1 MPLPRNR
8 TKRKV
13 ITDMSA
19 DQNMPEQDVMD
30 LNNLYRQE
38 TYTDLGMGTIQCL
51 RPVTADGELDPS
63 RPAMYMGAG
72 QIMTPHGPI
81 PVQCEI
87 KADTLR
93 AACEAFPQAIKE
105 AVEELVQQARQME
118 RERQGGIVIPRGG
131 KLELP

>member
-1 MPLPRNR
+1 MA
-8 TKRKV
+8 
-13 ITDMSA
+13 A
-19 DQNMPEQDVMD
+19 DNIMPEHDKMD

-51 RPVTADGELDPS
+51 KPVTADGEFDSARQPIF
-63 RPAMYMGAG
+63 MGTA

-87 KADTLR
+87 KADNLR
-93 AACEAFPQAIKE
+93 AACEAFPQAIKD
-105 AVEELVQQARQME
+105 AVDELVQQARQLE

>member
-1 MPLPRNR
+1 MASDNIAPESNR
-8 TKRKV
+8 
-13 ITDMSA
+13 
-19 DQNMPEQDVMD
+19 MD

-38 TYTDLGMGTIQCL
+38 TYTDLSLGSIQCL
-51 RPVTADGELDPS
+51 KPVTADGEFDSS
-63 RPAMYMGAG
+63 RPPIFMGSA

-87 KADTLR
+87 QADTLR
-93 AACEAFPQAIKE
+93 SACEAFPQAIKD
-105 AVEELVQQARQME
+105 AVDELVQQARQLE